1 MLNIIDILIT
11 DRTASDVSRHAAL
24 ARKSFAEM
32 TAEEQLEWSTSMKG
46 SYNATDLNRVG
57 QAIKYVENQLHAY
70 GYTIHTTPKTDWTM
84 DDIPTLEQL
93 NHVIADVQTCRNKLS
108 LPSSTPSVPVS
119 MELFNY
125 EKANDIEK
133 ILKQVY
139 ESLMKIV
146 EGMIYFSGDM
156 FCGELYSTF

>member
-1 MLNIIDILIT
+1 MSVIDSLIT
-11 DRTASDVSRHAAL
+11 DRTQADVDRLKTLQA
-24 ARKSFAEM
+24 KSFDDM
-32 TAEEQLEWSTSMKG
+32 STSEQLEWASSLKG
-46 SYNATDLNRVG
+46 AYNATDMNRVG

-70 GYTIHTTPKTDWTM
+70 GYTIHTTPKTDWSR

-93 NHVIADVQTCRNKLS
+93 NHILADVQTCRNKLS